1 MWERGL
7 RTQLSVQ
14 FCYEIKTALKL
25 RFINKIKSVNDIQ

>member
-14 FCYEIKTALKL
+14 FCYEPKTALKL
-25 RFINKIKSVNDIQ
+25 EFIFKKTNKIK